1 MFRALIKAKKRML
14 LKKSIFLGLA
24 LGLPAVAISY
34 NVAYAAMHQKK
45 AQANIVETAK
55 QAGQF
60 KTLLTA
66 LKEAGLEETLATKCC
81 FTVFAPTDEA
91 FAKVPKDQLDA
102 LLKDKEALRR
112 VLLYHVVEG
121 KVYSNQLKEGDVKTA
136 QGQNAKITLRG
147 GPKINDANIVKTDI
161 EASNGVIHVIDKV
174 IMPPR

>member
-1 MFRALIKAKKRML
+1 MFKAML
-14 LKKSIFLGLA
+14 FRKAILGTAVFSFALGLA
-24 LGLPAVAISY
+24 VAG
-34 NVAYAAMHQKK
+34 MHEKGGQKTGAK
-45 AQANIVETAK
+45 PNIVQTAQ

-91 FAKVPKDQLDA
+91 FAKVPKEKLDA

-121 KVYSNQLKEGDVKTA
+121 KVYSKDLKDGQKVKTL
-136 QGQNAKITLRG
+136 QGQQATIGLKGGAKID
-147 GPKINDANIVKTDI
+147 NANIVKTDI
-161 EASNGVIHVIDKV
+161 EASNGVIHVIDTV
-174 IMPPR
+174 IMPK